1 MFQYSEHQG
10 CWSKQN
16 TRLIWPLRNSFKFK
30 PVDESSRR
38 KSQPLRRYWGSKDAP
53 KATIPLGPGNP
64 FWRMM
69 FNCGISEAW
78 CKYMWY
84 DSPKSHEYKLLKHA
98 AVCSLTPDLM
108 AFVASCIILF
118 HPQKLKP
125 TGTSCLL
132 CRPSTL
138 TPHATWQKK
147 GQVSTQIWRQEK
159 HMPSNWPKSSLY
171 CPFWLQNKT
180 ATVLSIPRLST
191 KSHTTNHHTSRSLT
205 SKSSSSLAAK
215 QWWSLSDGHH
225 KFLSERRPPRK
236 IGTV

>member
-1 MFQYSEHQG
+1 MFQYPEHQG
-10 CWSKQN
+10 CWSD
-16 TRLIWPLRNSFKFK
+16 LWEMHSNSN
-30 PVDESSRR
+30 PVDESPR
-38 KSQPLRRYWGSKDAP
+38 KKRQPLRRYWGSKDAP

-69 FNCGISEAW
+69 FNRGISEAW
-78 CKYMWY
+78 CNYMWY

-159 HMPSNWPKSSLY
+159 HMRSNWPKSSLY
-171 CPFWLQNKT
+171 CPFWLQTRQQQLSVFHGSLQKVT
-180 ATVLSIPRLST
+180 PQITTVLGQWPPNHPPHLLPSSGEA
-191 KSHTTNHHTSRSLT
+191 SAMGTT
-205 SKSSSSLAAK
+205 SS
-215 QWWSLSDGHH
+215 
-225 KFLSERRPPRK
+225 FLNDVHPEK
-236 IGTV
+236 